1 MPTTRKKTS
10 IHRKTR
16 KVKALHY
23 KISVPYVV
31 NLPHRKDRWSQF
43 SKQARELKLN
53 PIRCNGIY
61 HNDGATGCLKAHI
74 NALKQWSGEDAIWIC
89 EDDCDFKVNAE
100 VLHKTIDAFMKS
112 SGDALCLGYNSKN
125 QKHYNKTFDR
135 TFNCQTATCYIV
147 KSHMVQKILD
157 IREHVL
163 SHRLAGTTS
172 PLKSIFRNLKI
183 FKGKKVPEF
192 ERNDQSWKLLQQ
204 DFIFLIPKVRCAIQK
219 KSFSDIEKK
228 QVDYKV

>member
-1 MPTTRKKTS
+1 MPTTRKTTS
-10 IHRKTR
+10 IYRKTR
-16 KVKALHY
+16 KANASHY
-23 KISVPYVV
+23 KISGPYVI

-43 SKQARELKLN
+43 SKQAHELKLN
-53 PIRCNGIY
+53 PIRFNGVY
-61 HNDGATGCLKAHI
+61 HKDGATGCLKAHI

-89 EDDCDFKVNAE
+89 EDDCEFKVNAE
-100 VLHKTIDAFMKS
+100 VIHKTIGAFMKS
-112 SGDALCLGYNSKN
+112 PGDVLCLGYNSYN

-135 TFNCQTATCYIV
+135 TFNCQTATCYII

-192 ERNDQSWKLLQQ
+192 ERNDQCWKLLQQ

>member
-23 KISVPYVV
+23 KISGPYVI

-43 SKQARELKLN
+43 SKQADKLKLH
-53 PIRCNGIY
+53 PIRCNGVY
-61 HNDGATGCLKAHI
+61 HKDPYTGCLKAHI
-74 NALKQWSGEDAIWIC
+74 NVLKQWSGEDAIWIC
-89 EDDCDFKVNAE
+89 EDDCEFKVNAE

-112 SGDALCLGYNSKN
+112 SGDVLCLAYDSKN

-135 TFNCQTATCYIV
+135 TFNCHTAPCYLV
-147 KSHMVQKILD
+147 KGHVVNILLSLWK
-157 IREHVL
+157 HAL
-163 SHRLAGTTS
+163 SHRIKGTTS
-172 PLKSIFRNLKI
+172 PLKNI
-183 FKGKKVPEF
+183 FKSLKLHDESKWSIP
-192 ERNDQSWKLLQQ
+192 DQCWKLLQQ

-219 KSFSDIEKK
+219 KSFSDIQKK
-228 QVDYKV
+228 QVDYKL